1 VGALTACEERS
12 GVYKDDVGERAPI
25 PSKDYARQARALW
38 PELIDVLEHVL
49 LDDDPILGQ
58 AVEDFE
64 QALASYHG
72 VTHAVGVA
80 SGMAA
85 LELTLRAL
93 GIGAGDEV
101 ITCAHTFTGVVSAI
115 VLLEATPVLVDAGAD
130 GLLPVD
136 AAVAAMG
143 PRPRAVLAVHL
154 YGHPV
159 VDIDR
164 LVAAAADRAVAVVE
178 DAAQAHGARWRAHPV
193 GSFGAAATLSFHPSK
208 NLGAFGDGGA
218 VLTRDGALAERLRVA
233 RNLGKSGK
241 YEFSSVARNEKLDT
255 IQAAL
260 LQLKLRHLDAWV
272 ARRRALAAAYHDGL
286 AGVGDLVLPVAHAEA
301 QHAYH
306 LYVVRSAHRE
316 ALRRHLEEHGVRAGM
331 HYPIAAHR
339 QPAHAT
345 RFAHQSFPRAE
356 QYARQVLTLPLSHE
370 HRDDEIARV
379 IELVRRFFGA

>member
-1 VGALTACEERS
+1 
-12 GVYKDDVGERAPI
+12 VGERAPVL
-25 PSKDYARQARALW
+25 SKDYSRQARALW
-38 PELIDVLEHVL
+38 PELLDALERVLV
-49 LDDDPILGQ
+49 DDDPILGA
-58 AVEDFE
+58 AVDRFE

-72 VTHAVGVA
+72 VAHAVGVA

-101 ITCAHTFTGVVSAI
+101 ITCAHTFSGVVSAI
-115 VLLEATPVLVDAGAD
+115 VLAGASPVLVDAGAD

-143 PRPRAVLAVHL
+143 PRTRAVLAVHL

-159 VDIDR
+159 ADIDR
-164 LVAAAADRAVAVVE
+164 LVAAAADRGIVVME
-178 DAAQAHGARWRAHPV
+178 DAAQAHGARWRARPI
-193 GSFGAAATLSFHPSK
+193 GSFGVAATLSFHPSK

-218 VLTRDGALAERLRVA
+218 VLTSDGALAERLRVA

-241 YEFSSVARNEKLDT
+241 YEFASVARNEKLDT

-260 LQLKLRHLDAWV
+260 LSVKLRHLDDWV
-272 ARRRALAAAYHDGL
+272 VRRRALAAAYHDGL
-286 AGVGDLVLPVAHAEA
+286 AGVGDLVLPAEHAEA
-301 QHAYH
+301 RHAYH
-306 LYVVRSAHRE
+306 LYVVRTAHRE
-316 ALRRHLEEHGVRAGM
+316 ALRRHLEQHGVRAGL

-345 RFAHQSFPRAE
+345 RFAQQSFPRAE
-356 QYARQVLTLPLSHE
+356 QLAREVLTLPLSHE
-370 HRDDEIARV
+370 HRDDELARV
-379 IELVRRFFGA
+379 IELVRRFYGA